1 MSEVN
6 AQTVLSLKFV
16 VFVLLNMDIWT
27 QPASMFNKT
36 ALEKLERKEGERLEK
51 NRTLSLRLFKDYP
64 GLTK

>member
-36 ALEKLERKEGERLEK
+36 ALEKLERKE
-51 NRTLSLRLFKDYP
+51 KD
-64 GLTK
+64 

>member
-6 AQTVLSLKFV
+6 AQTVLSLK
-16 VFVLLNMDIWT
+16 FVLLNMDIWT